1 MPLPHDCSKGE
12 NDAVER
18 DEYANGNHGQ
28 TIITFFRGTPLWSTI
43 DVTRPRFQAMRDIE
57 AQQKGET
64 AFDEARKLENS
75 VGHGDKNE

>member
-1 MPLPHDCSKGE
+1 
-12 NDAVER
+12 
-18 DEYANGNHGQ
+18 
-28 TIITFFRGTPLWSTI
+28 
-43 DVTRPRFQAMRDIE
+43 MRDIE